1 MKILETLAFLG
12 AATLSVSAF
21 AAPNNLPSQGADSAL
36 AGARGQTRLSPD
48 EVQDMQGV
56 FRLADGRR
64 LTVMDR
70 QSKLFIELDGKR
82 EELLPVGPNR
92 FVSHDTGT
100 RITFNQVPFADRVV
114 VDQAAH

>member
-1 MKILETLAFLG
+1 MQTFKTLAFLG
-12 AATLSVSAF
+12 AAALSMSAF
-21 AAPNNLPSQGADSAL
+21 AAPNNVPSQGADMSA
-36 AGARGQTRLSPD
+36 AGTHGQYKLSPD
-48 EVQDMQGV
+48 EVSDMQGV

-64 LTVMDR
+64 LTVLDR

-82 EELLPVGPNR
+82 EELTPVGPNR